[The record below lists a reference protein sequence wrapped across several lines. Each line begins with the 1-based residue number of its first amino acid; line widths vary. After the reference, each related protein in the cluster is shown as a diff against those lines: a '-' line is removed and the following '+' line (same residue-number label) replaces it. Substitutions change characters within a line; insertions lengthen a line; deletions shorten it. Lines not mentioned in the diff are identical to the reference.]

1 MMVLLLIAMDAFQ
14 TTEVLGTG
22 GPGVA
27 AVQEVAEVV
36 GIRTVRI
43 DSAAVAGAS
52 DLTMIVGQMMTGQV
66 VGENQTAPHPLVAAH
81 HLTVAVAHRP
91 LVAAHHPSVVGRVTE
106 ASAVLASTAVNPV
119 TVHQTAQTSRW

>member
-1 MMVLLLIAMDAFQ
+1 MDALQ

-36 GIRTVRI
+36 GIQTVRI

-91 LVAAHHPSVVGRVTE
+91 LVAAHHPSVVGRGKLHKIPKQC
-106 ASAVLASTAVNPV
+106 SKL
-119 TVHQTAQTSRW
+119 QF